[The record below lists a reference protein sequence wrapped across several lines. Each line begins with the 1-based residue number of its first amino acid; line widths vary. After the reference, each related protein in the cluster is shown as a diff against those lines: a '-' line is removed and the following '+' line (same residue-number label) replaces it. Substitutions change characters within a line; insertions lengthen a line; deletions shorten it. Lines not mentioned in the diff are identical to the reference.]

1 MWRKRKVRVGDALDC
16 DADPTMFSPVAGFEA
31 KTGCY
36 RGILNWVERARP
48 QHLRIVPHSKTE
60 V

>member
-1 MWRKRKVRVGDALDC
+1 MGDALDC

>member
-31 KTGCY
+31 KPG
-36 RGILNWVERARP
+36 
-48 QHLRIVPHSKTE
+48 SKAKRKKKN
-60 V
+60 